1 LPYGLAFAAAA
12 MLFVNI
18 EKVIPETQQD
28 KNIDSATF
36 SCFARFI
43 VMMPLDVALGEWHP
57 QAPPPQSLPE
67 FFFLKK
73 NFLITKSSA
82 TPSKI

>member
-18 EKVIPETQQD
+18 EEVIPETQQD
-28 KNIDSATF
+28 KNIDSATL

-43 VMMPLDVALGEWHP
+43 AMMPLDVALG
-57 QAPPPQSLPE
+57 
-67 FFFLKK
+67 
-73 NFLITKSSA
+73 
-82 TPSKI
+82 